1 MATYDFG
8 PVDALDAEAI
18 GVPGKRAF
26 RIRAWKDQATASLWL
41 EKQQLLALSLA
52 LRQVMAQMGQNPQPG
67 TPSAQPLPDD
77 PTVDMKLGRLALGR
91 DEDNDRLILWAHEV
105 GSGEDAPPNFSCHF
119 NWNQALAFCEQAEA
133 ACAAGRPICPLCGE
147 PVDPDGHVCARSNG
161 HSRQEIPPAE
171 PGESP

>member
-1 MATYDFG
+1 MATYEFG
-8 PVDALDAEAI
+8 PVDGLDAEAI
-18 GVPGKRAF
+18 GVPGKRTF
-26 RIRAWKDQATASLWL
+26 RIRAWKDEATASLWL

-52 LRQVMAQMGQNPQPG
+52 LRQVMAQVGQNPKPRPPP
-67 TPSAQPLPDD
+67 TRAFPDH

-105 GSGEDAPPNFSCHF
+105 GSNEDAPPNFSCHL
-119 NWNQALAFCEQAEA
+119 NWDQALAFCERAEA

-147 PVDPDGHVCARSNG
+147 PIDPEGHVCVRSNG
-161 HSRQEIPPAE
+161 HSRQEVPPLE

>member
-18 GVPGKRAF
+18 GVPGKRTF

-52 LRQVMAQMGQNPQPG
+52 LRQVMAQVGQNPQPG
-67 TPSAQPLPDD
+67 PALTRPFPDH

-91 DEDNDRLILWAHEV
+91 DEDSDHLILWAHEA
-105 GSGEDAPPNFSCHF
+105 GIGEEAPPNFSCHF
-119 NWNQALAFCEQAEA
+119 NWEQALAFCERAEA
-133 ACAAGRPICPLCGE
+133 VCTAGRPICPLCSE
-147 PVDPDGHVCARSNG
+147 PIDPEGHACVRSNG
-161 HSRQEIPPAE
+161 HSQQEIPPLE

>member
-18 GVPGKRAF
+18 GVPGKRTF
-26 RIRAWKDQATASLWL
+26 RIRAWKDQAAASLWL

-52 LRQVMAQMGQNPQPG
+52 LRQVMAQVGQNPQPG
-67 TPSAQPLPDD
+67 PALTRPFPDH

-91 DEDNDRLILWAHEV
+91 DEDSDHLILWAHEA

-119 NWNQALAFCEQAEA
+119 TWEQALAFCERAEA
-133 ACAAGRPICPLCGE
+133 VCTAGRPICPLCSE
-147 PVDPDGHVCARSNG
+147 PIDPEGHACVRSNG
-161 HSRQEIPPAE
+161 HSQHEIPPLE
-171 PGESP
+171 SGESP